1 MPAREVFLSVLN
13 SWTKKLS
20 EGSAAKC
27 RGERGVGS
35 GRGSWAWVDRAL
47 VWVNVVGKKKV

>member
-20 EGSAAKC
+20 EGSAAK
-27 RGERGVGS
+27 VGS

-47 VWVNVVGKKKV
+47 LWVKKKYRKNDNVK